1 MKALY
6 RALALVLISYGLAR
20 AQTVSGGGGSGNVS
34 DGGTNGGVYR
44 DSSGALHAS
53 ATGGAGTLCLTSA
66 NGGVPVFGSCA
77 GTPATA
83 WDSLTA
89 PSGNLAI
96 AMGLNL
102 TAFTWAGNT
111 SANNLFSLKDT
122 TGNTG
127 TGSLLEVH
135 TVGTSSAKPVT
146 FTAKGTANGVQMDNT
161 GALAKIGTGSI
172 AADSMAVGGLTG
184 LGTGVG
190 TWFATPSGANLA
202 SALTT
207 SLPAS
212 KGGTGVAN
220 TATLTLGSSNQNWAT
235 LGTGIVKNTTTTGA
249 ISDAA
254 SADVY
259 GLWSGTCNSTTF
271 LRGDGAC
278 ATPSGSGTV
287 TVSGGGS
294 LTTTAFMTGVGTTVS
309 QTPSATSTL
318 DSSGNA
324 AFAGTVTATG
334 GVASGSSPPSLTSG
348 SGGVQGYGEGTVPTV
363 CAAAAVD
370 CIYADSTQ
378 HGFLASFNNGSY
390 LPLVQ
395 GPASTTAN
403 HLAVWNSTNGGLLK
417 DITVLPVANGGT
429 GTASTLTGLVR
440 GSGSAMTAAELS
452 GDATTSGS
460 NVVTVAKVNGVS
472 SAATPSNHTVQVV
485 TASNT
490 RTDKVVPDCTDTA
503 GNHINFTQSSD
514 AFSCGTSSP
523 QVSPTAGTSVSLSSG
538 ISQMFVCTSTCT
550 ITVPVPAAGAQ
561 YCVYNDDNVTTVIT
575 MSAIGSSARYEN
587 TARTAYG
594 TAGTGTFVSSG
605 AAGDRAC
612 LIYRD
617 STHYTTIGFNGTWT
631 AN

>member
-1 MKALY
+1 MLSITRVTITLFCCFQLTAQVAAVYNPFPRDFSASFKPVITGDHTTVKCTAGVSPILFDSPTY
-6 RALALVLISYGLAR
+6 YGCTATDTWSAFSSGSATGTVTSVVIAGTANKITAGGTCTITTTGTCTLTIPSGVVLVAPVLGTPASGDASNLINLPISTGVSGLATGI
-20 AQTVSGGGGSGNVS
+20 ATFLATSTSANLAAAV
-34 DGGTNGGVYR
+34 TNETG
-44 DSSGALHAS
+44 SGALVF
-53 ATGGAGTLCLTSA
+53 ATSPTLVTPIL
-66 NGGVPVFGSCA
+66 
-77 GTPATA
+77 GTPT
-83 WDSLTA
+83 
-89 PSGNLAI
+89 SGNAS
-96 AMGLNL
+96 NL
-102 TAFTWAGNT
+102 T
-111 SANNLFSLKDT
+111 NLPITLTT
-122 TGNTG
+122 TGT
-127 TGSLLEVH
+127 
-135 TVGTSSAKPVT
+135 
-146 FTAKGTANGVQMDNT
+146 
-161 GALAKIGTGSI
+161 
-172 AADSMAVGGLTG
+172 
-184 LGTGVG
+184 
-190 TWFATPSGANLA
+190 SGASTWTQATNTLNIPQYTA
-202 SALTT
+202 G
-207 SLPAS
+207 
-212 KGGTGVAN
+212 GGTGCVP
-220 TATLTLGSSNQNWAT
+220 
-235 LGTGIVKNTTTTGA
+235 
-249 ISDAA
+249 
-254 SADVY
+254 
-259 GLWSGTCNSTTF
+259 SGTIGQV
-271 LRGDGAC
+271 LVD
-278 ATPSGSGTV
+278 SGSGTCTSTGV
-287 TVSGGGS
+287 TIDSTAGRAGGIQMPQGTLATPAANS
-294 LTTTAFMTGVGTTVS
+294 IIFTAPTSVTTAYSVAM
-309 QTPSATSTL
+309 PS
-318 DSSGNA
+318 
-324 AFAGTVTATG
+324 
-334 GVASGSSPPSLTSG
+334 
-348 SGGVQGYGEGTVPTV
+348 
-363 CAAAAVD
+363 
-370 CIYADSTQ
+370 ADST
-378 HGFLASFNNGSY
+378 GFWLETDTSNAGVVTFVASTGTGNVVRATSPTLVTPLLGTPTSGVATNLTG
-390 LPLVQ
+390 LPL
-395 GPASTTAN
+395 TTG
-403 HLAVWNSTNGGLLK
+403 VIG
-417 DITVLPVANGGT
+417 ILPVANGGT